1 MKRIWLLLLCAL
13 VCQPAWGNDSAVE
26 ARMLDIAT
34 ELRCLV
40 CQNESVAAS
49 RADFAVDIREL
60 IRNQIKAGRSDT
72 QIQDFLVARYG
83 DFILYRPPLKATT
96 LFLWLGPMLLMVGG
110 LLVLAMTLRRR
121 NRNAAPNPLD
131 DGEQSMADALLR
143 GNAHESHSK
152 GHSS

>member
-13 VCQPAWGNDSAVE
+13 VCQPAWGNDSLVE
-26 ARMLDIAT
+26 TRMLDIAT

-49 RADFAVDIREL
+49 RADFAADIREL
-60 IRNQIKAGRSDT
+60 IRNQIKAGRSDA

-96 LFLWLGPMLLMVGG
+96 LLLWLGPMLLIVGG
-110 LLVLAMTLRRR
+110 FLVLAMTLRRR
-121 NRNAAPNPLD
+121 NRSAAPNPLD
-131 DGEQSMADALLR
+131 DGERNMADALLQR
-143 GNAHESHSK
+143 NTSEANSK
-152 GHSS
+152 GNSS